1 MTTLTSHI
9 VTGSIVPGEIDPRL
23 RRSYFTATPWGPPL
37 REETATVPSVAA
49 QLKPRPLGEEGNMM
63 NILQKVM
70 QKQEGG
76 VQAPLK
82 ESVPANRT
90 WRN

>member
-1 MTTLTSHI
+1 
-9 VTGSIVPGEIDPRL
+9 
-23 RRSYFTATPWGPPL
+23 
-37 REETATVPSVAA
+37 
-49 QLKPRPLGEEGNMM
+49 LKPRPLGEEGNMM